1 LARTADGGIGEGR
14 GGQPLRRD
22 LLDEAG
28 VLACQV
34 LPPKLLVTVPRQLP
48 VAPHSGQLELIC
60 LPATPVQQQ
69 MSIYAEQLSE
79 CRVTSSCS
87 IRNIPAQLTPGFE
100 LVDYHTSSSQ
110 EVDLVCMQI
119 IPGLQ
124 LRHATQNPE
133 PNHCDIN
140 HSQGCRFLGYL
151 HNTRKSG
158 VM

>member
-1 LARTADGGIGEGR
+1 MLA
-14 GGQPLRRD
+14 GQ
-22 LLDEAG
+22 
-28 VLACQV
+28 VLA
-34 LPPKLLVTVPRQLP
+34 PKLLVTVPRQLP
-48 VAPHSGQLELIC
+48 VAPHSGQLELVR

-69 MSIYAEQLSE
+69 MSIYAEQQSE
-79 CRVTSSCS
+79 CGVISGRRV
-87 IRNIPAQLTPGFE
+87 RDIPAQLTPGFE

-119 IPGLQ
+119 VPGLQ

-140 HSQGCRFLGYL
+140 PSQGCRSLGYL

-158 VM
+158 MM